1 MKFLKNVW
9 YVAAWAKELEDE
21 TLLPRTI
28 LNESILFYRMQDRSI
43 AAISNRCPHRFA
55 PLSLG
60 TKCGNAIRCAYHGL
74 EFDNT
79 GACVNNPHGSGKI
92 PATRIKT
99 YPVVERHLAV
109 WIWMGDPHKADEGL
123 IPDYS
128 FLAAAEP
135 TARNTGYLHAKC
147 NYQLLCDNIM
157 DLSHVDFLHPTTLG
171 GGALSG
177 TRATVKECENH
188 QVLINWEAKG
198 KPAPPVF
205 AAQLSDPLA
214 PADVWASVLWSAP
227 STMRLDTGATAAGTP
242 QHDGAVSSNLHV
254 MTPESEQTTHYFF
267 ANTRS
272 FRKDDAAFNQHI
284 EKLIVDI
291 FANEDKPMVESQ
303 QLQMGNAEFWSL
315 KPLLLAGDA
324 GAVRARRVLDLLI
337 EKEQGADPVPI
348 AQTVA

>member
-9 YVAAWAKELEDE
+9 YVAAWAKELESD
-21 TLLPRTI
+21 TLLTRTI
-28 LNESILFYRMQDRSI
+28 LNEPVLFYRLENGSV
-43 AAISNRCPHRFA
+43 AAIGNRCPHRFA

-60 TKCGNAIRCAYHGL
+60 TKCGNSIRCAYHGL

-79 GACVNNPHGSGKI
+79 GACVHNPHGNGKI
-92 PATRIKT
+92 PATRVKT
-99 YPVVERHLAV
+99 YPVVERHLAI
-109 WIWMGDPHKADEGL
+109 WIWMGEPHLADEAL

-128 FLAAAEP
+128 FLADAKL
-135 TARNTGYLHAKC
+135 TARNTGYLHSKC

-198 KPAPPVF
+198 KTAPPVF
-205 AAQLSDPLA
+205 AAQLSEPQA

-227 STMRLDTGATAAGTP
+227 SMMRLDTGATAAGTP
-242 QHDGAVSSNLHV
+242 QQDGAVSSNLHM
-254 MTPESEQTTHYFF
+254 MTPESEQTSHYFF

-272 FRKDDAAFNQHI
+272 FREDDAAFNQYV
-284 EKLIVDI
+284 EKLILDI
-291 FANEDKPMVESQ
+291 FTNEDKPMVESQ

-337 EKEQGADPVPI
+337 KNEQETDP
-348 AQTVA
+348 ALLTKAL